1 MTKKKATPPSSR
13 KRTPKPPA
21 VSSVSAQMVE
31 TPFPH
36 LEVRIAGPITS
47 DSVVKVFERV
57 RTEINRQLSTK
68 KVLVDLR
75 QGSIALTISDL
86 HGLAKM
92 VATNFVGAIDKLAFV
107 MRAQD
112 ILPEKFL
119 EPSLTNRGLPTLATE
134 DLDEA
139 IYWLGTRFKPAL

>member
-1 MTKKKATPPSSR
+1 MKKKTPPASAR
-13 KRTPKPPA
+13 KRAQKRPA
-21 VSSVSAQMVE
+21 VSSVSSRMVE
-31 TPFPH
+31 TPFSY
-36 LEVRIAGPITS
+36 LEVRITGPVTG

-57 RTEINRQLSTK
+57 RDEVTRHVSIK

-75 QGSIALTISDL
+75 QGSIALTISDM

-92 VATNFVGAIDKLAFV
+92 VTTNFVGAIDKLAFV

-119 EPSLTNRGLPTLATE
+119 EPSLTNRGLPTLVTD

-139 IYWLGTRFKPAL
+139 VYWLGTRFKPAI

>member
-1 MTKKKATPPSSR
+1 MKKKA
-13 KRTPKPPA
+13 PPA
-21 VSSVSAQMVE
+21 SLGKAKRRARSSVSTRMIE
-31 TPFPH
+31 TPFSY
-36 LEVRIAGPITS
+36 LEVRIEGPVTGA
-47 DSVVKVFERV
+47 SVVDVFERV
-57 RTEINRQLSTK
+57 RGEIARHVDTK

-75 QGSIALTISDL
+75 QGSIALTISDM

-92 VATNFVGAIDKLAFV
+92 VTTSFVGAIDKLAFV

-119 EPSLTNRGLPTLATE
+119 EPSLTNRGLPTRVTE

-139 IYWLGTRFKPAL
+139 IYWLGSRFKPAM